1 MARGRR
7 ASYIPVDVKARTDWE
22 LDSGATW
29 RYEDPTNRYVAKFAT
44 PWRRAAAAAIDWGL
58 CYVAFLLVSIPLGVV
73 QSVGTISRE
82 AGDLGGVPGHLLQV
96 VAQVLTVAPFVAY
109 FAFLLPTSQTF
120 GMRATDLRTVS
131 IRTGRGPSYLVAGI
145 RAVLA
150 TVIAAAVYA
159 VYLNSTAYGTSGSL
173 DSTSRFLLDAAYVV
187 AGVGCI
193 SALVML
199 VTPTRRSLL
208 DRLFGTAMLDDLE
221 AAVPRPGPW
230 GALDAFDTAHRR
242 P

>member
-1 MARGRR
+1 M
-7 ASYIPVDVKARTDWE
+7 YYPVAAGLLSVKTRSDWE

-29 RYEDPTNRYVAKFAT
+29 GYADPTDRYVARFAT

-58 CYVAFLLVSIPLGVV
+58 CYAAFLLVSIPLGIV
-73 QSVGTISRE
+73 QSVATLSRE
-82 AGDLGGVPGHLLQV
+82 DGDLGGVPGHV
-96 VAQVLTVAPFVAY
+96 IEVTAQLLTVVPVVAY
-109 FAFLLPTSQTF
+109 FAFLLPTSQTL

-150 TVIAAAVYA
+150 TVMAAAIYA
-159 VYLNSTAYGTSGSL
+159 VYVNSTDYGTSREL
-173 DSTSRFLLDAAYVV
+173 DSTSRSLLDASYVI
-187 AGVGCI
+187 AGVAVL
-193 SALVML
+193 SALVMI

-208 DRLFGTAMLDDLE
+208 DRLFGTAVLDDLE
-221 AAVPRPGPW
+221 ATAPRSGPW
-230 GALDAFDTAHRR
+230 GALDSFDTAHRR

>member
-1 MARGRR
+1 
-7 ASYIPVDVKARTDWE
+7 VKARTDWE

-29 RYEDPTNRYVAKFAT
+29 RYEDPTHRYVARFAT

-58 CYVAFLLVSIPLGVV
+58 CYVAFLLVSIPLGIV

-82 AGDLGGVPGHLLQV
+82 AGDLGGVPGHVLQV
-96 VAQVLTVAPFVAY
+96 AAGLLTVAPVVAY

-120 GMRATDLRTVS
+120 GMRATDLRAVS
-131 IRTGRGPSYLVAGI
+131 IKTGRGPSYVAAGI

-159 VYLNSTAYGTSGSL
+159 VYLNSTDYATSRSL
-173 DSTSRFLLDAAYVV
+173 DSTSRFLLDASYVV

-193 SALVML
+193 SALAMV

-208 DRLFGTAMLDDLE
+208 DRLFGTAVLDDLE
-221 AAVPRPGPW
+221 AAAPRPGPW
-230 GALDAFDTAHRR
+230 GPLDAFDTSHRR
-242 P
+242 VRT

>member
-1 MARGRR
+1 M
-7 ASYIPVDVKARTDWE
+7 KTRTDWE
-22 LDSGATW
+22 LETGATW
-29 RYEDPTNRYVAKFAT
+29 GYQDPTDRYVARFAT

-58 CYVAFLLVSIPLGVV
+58 CYVAFLLVSIPLGIV
-73 QSVGTISRE
+73 QGVGTISRE
-82 AGDLGGVPGHLLQV
+82 DGDLGGVPGHVIEVTTQL
-96 VAQVLTVAPFVAY
+96 LTVVPVVAY
-109 FAFLLPTSQTF
+109 FALLWPTSQTF

-145 RAVLA
+145 RAVFA

-159 VYLNSTAYGTSGSL
+159 VYLNSTDYGTSREL
-173 DSTSRFLLDAAYVV
+173 DDTSRFLLDAAYIV
-187 AGVGCI
+187 AGVGFI

-208 DRLFGTAMLDDLE
+208 DRLFGTAVLDDLE
-221 AAVPRPGPW
+221 AIVPRSGPW
-230 GALDAFDTAHRR
+230 GALDSFDTAYRR